1 MWQVERQCD
10 GSGNVSCQP
19 NWRAPQRNEG
29 YELESLVGWGGLS
42 HGETLGRDASTGKNA
57 LIPYRNL
64 NTQLVEDLFFRKK
77 ECLHLIFFFKELAL
91 GLSFKFLHADPHWVS
106 HTQLLPWCTLA
117 RCSRPT
123 QSELVAGLGNTLYR
137 SGKSQGIV

>member
-1 MWQVERQCD
+1 MERQCD

-29 YELESLVGWGGLS
+29 YQLESLVGWGGLS
-42 HGETLGRDASTGKNA
+42 HGETLG
-57 LIPYRNL
+57 LIAYSNL

-77 ECLHLIFFFKELAL
+77 ECLHLIFFFSESLKGRARAVLPSRRPTL
-91 GLSFKFLHADPHWVS
+91 GES
-106 HTQLLPWCTLA
+106 HTAAAMVYTGMA

-123 QSELVAGLGNTLYR
+123 QSELVAGLGNMLYR

>member
-1 MWQVERQCD
+1 MGKALVAMDSRRGGSMWQVERQCD

-77 ECLHLIFFFKELAL
+77 ECLHLIFFFSKSLKGHARAVLPFIPSRRPTL
-91 GLSFKFLHADPHWVS
+91 GES
-106 HTQLLPWCTLA
+106 HTAAAMVYTGKVLP
-117 RCSRPT
+117 P
-123 QSELVAGLGNTLYR
+123 NP
-137 SGKSQGIV
+137 K